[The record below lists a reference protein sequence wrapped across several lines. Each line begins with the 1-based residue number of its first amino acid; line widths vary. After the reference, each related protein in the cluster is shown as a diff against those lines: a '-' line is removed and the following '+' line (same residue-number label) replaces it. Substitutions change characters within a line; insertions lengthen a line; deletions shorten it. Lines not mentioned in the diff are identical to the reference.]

1 MLSTN
6 HSGQALV
13 KNHFPEWEYTLE
25 VISLHRSADLKA
37 YYLTCLLHD
46 IGTTPK
52 NLRATK
58 LSFEY
63 YGGFLAHDI
72 IIKSGGSQDL
82 AESVT
87 EAIIRHQDFIEDGMI
102 TTVGQLIQLS
112 TKLGKEP
119 SFNYLMKTTWALTP
133 N

>member
-1 MLSTN
+1 
-6 HSGQALV
+6 
-13 KNHFPEWEYTLE
+13 
-25 VISLHRSADLKA
+25 
-37 YYLTCLLHD
+37 LLHD

-52 NLRATK
+52 NLRSTK

-72 IIKSGGSQDL
+72 ITKNGGSQDL

-112 TKLGKEP
+112 TKLGKTIL
-119 SFNYLMKTTWALTP
+119 Y
-133 N
+133 

>member
-1 MLSTN
+1 MGIYSRGCPPA
-6 HSGQALV
+6 HKPV
-13 KNHFPEWEYTLE
+13 
-25 VISLHRSADLKA
+25 DLKV

-72 IIKSGGSQDL
+72 ITKNGGPQDL

-102 TTVGQLIQLS
+102 TTVGQVIQLS
-112 TKLGKEP
+112 TKLGKG
-119 SFNYLMKTTWALTP
+119 TP
-133 N
+133 F

>member
-1 MLSTN
+1 
-6 HSGQALV
+6 
-13 KNHFPEWEYTLE
+13 
-25 VISLHRSADLKA
+25 
-37 YYLTCLLHD
+37 LLHD

-72 IIKSGGSQDL
+72 ITKSGGSQDL

-119 SFNYLMKTTWALTP
+119 YCNYLMQTTWALMP